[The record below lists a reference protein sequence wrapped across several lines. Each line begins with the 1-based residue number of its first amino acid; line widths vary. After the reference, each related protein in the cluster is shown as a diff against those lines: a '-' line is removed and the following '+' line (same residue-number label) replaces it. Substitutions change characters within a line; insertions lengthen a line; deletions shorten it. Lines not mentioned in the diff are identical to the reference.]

1 MATYMT
7 FTQVSKLVS
16 LKRLANSRNGNP
28 RFTVA
33 LGNGQSGKTKTDSGF
48 AYAICENWVGKR
60 VRAEYRVT
68 SRGDLVFTNLEL
80 TQ

>member
-7 FTQVSKLVS
+7 STQVLELVS

-28 RFTVA
+28 RFAIA
-33 LGNGQSGKTKTDSGF
+33 LGNGQGGKTKTDASF

-60 VRAEYRVT
+60 VRAVYRVT
-68 SRGDLVFTNLEL
+68 SGGRLVFTDLEL
-80 TQ
+80 TK